1 MPELPEVETIRRDLS
16 PHLTGHRVVEI
27 DLIDRRL
34 LSVAQE
40 KRFREAVIGKNWR
53 ALTRKGKY
61 LVAELSSGWE
71 LIFHLRMTGQL
82 VLESRSGQLRVG
94 ILEKP
99 LGPRYRLLLKFEDGT
114 GLAFYDQ
121 RRFGEVF
128 LRAPQAAW
136 PGKTALGPDPLNN
149 LSREAFIS
157 MVKEKTT
164 RIKPLLMDQS
174 FLAGVGNIYAQEAL
188 FKAAIR
194 PSRSGR
200 RLTRGEA
207 GLLYESL
214 RETLLSAIKHRG
226 STSRNYRDAF
236 GQSGS
241 AQDLHAVY
249 QRGGKPCLKCHSPL
263 RETRL
268 GGRGTV
274 YCPQCQR

>member
-1 MPELPEVETIRRDLS
+1 MPELPEVETIRRDLE
-16 PHLTGHRVVEI
+16 PHLSGHHVLRLEVK
-27 DLIDRRL
+27 DRRL
-34 LSVAQE
+34 LSAAQE
-40 KRFREAVIGKNWR
+40 KKLRDVLIGQVWK
-53 ALTRKGKY
+53 ALGRKGKY
-61 LVAELSSGWE
+61 LIAGLGNGWE
-71 LIFHLRMTGQL
+71 IIFHLRMTGQL
-82 VLESRSGQLRVG
+82 VLENASGRQRVG
-94 ILEKP
+94 ILERP
-99 LGPRYRLLLKFEDGT
+99 LGSQYRMLLEFDHGM

-128 LRAPQAAW
+128 MRSPEGVW
-136 PGKTALGPDPLNN
+136 PGKTVLGPDPLDN
-149 LSREAFIS
+149 LSRDAFIG
-157 MVKEKTT
+157 MVKGKTT

-200 RLTRGEA
+200 KLTRDEA

-214 RETLLSAIKHRG
+214 RETLLNAIERRG

-249 QRGGKPCLKCHSPL
+249 NRGGKPCLKCSASL